1 MANYS
6 GKEYKCKWCDK
17 PAKKYYQ
24 GNRFKGYCSTCGSE
38 ECLKKAFKDE
48 EVIKKKVFSREKI
61 CELCGNYGM

>member
-24 GNRFKGYCSTCGSE
+24 GNRFKGYCRTCGSE
-38 ECLKKAFKDE
+38 LQGQLQNE
-48 EVIKKKVFSREKI
+48 
-61 CELCGNYGM
+61 